1 MTSREDLEQIID
13 QESSDATDGCVRARL
28 LVVNAKLALDD
39 LDNAELA
46 MRLRQQEEEDELC
59 AI

>member
-1 MTSREDLEQIID
+1 MKSREDLEQIID
-13 QESSDATDGCVRARL
+13 RESSDANDGCVRARL
-28 LVVNAKLALDD
+28 LVV
-39 LDNAELA
+39 NAELA

>member
-1 MTSREDLEQIID
+1 MKSREDLEQIID
-13 QESSDATDGCVRARL
+13 RESSDANDGCVRARL
-28 LVVNAKLALDD
+28 LVVNAELALDD